1 LRDALHKPL
10 RQPSSTGRISQADHS
25 APNKDSDHIQND
37 RGRCRLLVTLTTGAR
52 SRRYPIPCHPRPA
65 SWWERMHLGAS
76 DEAIGSEAARLV
88 FTHILHRLIDQ
99 ETATDALRQPSARAR
114 IATAVGG
121 LRQRAR
127 KCSSRIV
134 MMRTPDSANHS
145 KSLGQDY
152 LTWKSSHFDEMFRK
166 VSALARL
173 FNLVETSS

>member
-1 LRDALHKPL
+1 M
-10 RQPSSTGRISQADHS
+10 
-25 APNKDSDHIQND
+25 
-37 RGRCRLLVTLTTGAR
+37 
-52 SRRYPIPCHPRPA
+52 PA

-76 DEAIGSEAARLV
+76 DDAIGSEDARLV
-88 FTHILHRLIDQ
+88 FTHLLHRLIDQ
-99 ETATDALRQPSARAR
+99 ETATDALSQPSARAR

-121 LRQRAR
+121 PRQRAR

-152 LTWKSSHFDEMFRK
+152 LTWKSSHFDELFRK

>member
-1 LRDALHKPL
+1 
-10 RQPSSTGRISQADHS
+10 
-25 APNKDSDHIQND
+25 
-37 RGRCRLLVTLTTGAR
+37 
-52 SRRYPIPCHPRPA
+52 
-65 SWWERMHLGAS
+65 MHLGAS
-76 DEAIGSEAARLV
+76 DDAIGSEDARLV
-88 FTHILHRLIDQ
+88 FTHIFQRLIDQ
-99 ETATDALRQPSARAR
+99 EIATEALRQPSARAR

-121 LRQRAR
+121 PRQRAR

-173 FNLVETSS
+173 CGNVLIALEHWQLTMTPKDTVGGILFRNSTPSGIIMQHAIV

>member
-1 LRDALHKPL
+1 
-10 RQPSSTGRISQADHS
+10 
-25 APNKDSDHIQND
+25 
-37 RGRCRLLVTLTTGAR
+37 
-52 SRRYPIPCHPRPA
+52 
-65 SWWERMHLGAS
+65 MHLGAS
-76 DEAIGSEAARLV
+76 NDAIGSEDARLV

-114 IATAVGG
+114 IATEP
-121 LRQRAR
+121 RQRAR
-127 KCSSRIV
+127 KCSSRLV